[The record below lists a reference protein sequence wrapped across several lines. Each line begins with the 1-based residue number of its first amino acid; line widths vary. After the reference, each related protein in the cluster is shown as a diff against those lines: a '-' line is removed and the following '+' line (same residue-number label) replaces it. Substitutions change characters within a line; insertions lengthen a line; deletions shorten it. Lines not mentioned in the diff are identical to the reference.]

1 MGQVHT
7 LDLANGTL
15 SDKGGALLLEMLP
28 QFPNIKVLDVH
39 YHYMSEDMVK
49 KLEALPLEVD
59 ASEKNEPEE
68 YKGEIWMDAMLTE

>member
-1 MGQVHT
+1 
-7 LDLANGTL
+7 
-15 SDKGGALLLEMLP
+15 
-28 QFPNIKVLDVH
+28 
-39 YHYMSEDMVK
+39 MVK